1 MAPSSL
7 SGSIVHSLKAREMG
21 SNFVDTL
28 LSHNRTQLLHK
39 DESDYWDY
47 KEQLRLDTP
56 SEIARLAKDV
66 LAFHNSKGGVLIV
79 GVDDDYRVTGIP
91 RPYVIDTYKIK
102 EKLQKYTGPNILLFQ
117 NTIEVPNNRVLW
129 LVFVPKKDGMPVP
142 VATNG
147 PHDSSGRPEIRQG
160 EYYMRLHDQSI
171 LCKEPSQLERL
182 FTGASI
188 AHLRAYLYD
197 IDEPYFRLL
206 APYCDRFVGR
216 QEQILEVTEAL
227 RRRHPIVALDG
238 PGGVGKTEIAIEVAR
253 RLHNAREYL
262 FIVSQSAKTQIW
274 HGGQTTSRQAGFAGL
289 TEFLT
294 EIAKVLQITVP
305 ADHDELKRSVISTMA
320 DCSGLLLV
328 DNIEETRDADLLRF
342 LAEEIPDPVKVLV
355 TSRIDKGL
363 GPLTLSI
370 PEMKDSEAQELL
382 SHELELQGY
391 TGAVAEQEHVDE
403 LLRITGKVPL
413 ALKWAA
419 AIAASSGSLEEA
431 VHRLGKTDAEK
442 RQFLSFS
449 FGTMYESLT
458 PTARDAA
465 LLCPYIGEDWNA
477 ISVSMIL
484 DTPEASVEAAIRE
497 LKDRGIL
504 MSSSEGQVGAFRM
517 LPMTREFLSIKFNDD
532 YTFNEK
538 VTRRIADLFVSPDG
552 ERILLNVPPAQR
564 VEILYQRADELRAGG
579 NFNRAEQ
586 MLKLA
591 LKWSA
596 DAESKVTFLKG
607 RVIHESGQS
616 GRMEEAI
623 WNMSVVERE
632 PVKTTEWANNAVY
645 YAGVLDSYGEFKDR
659 PKILSLL
666 KEAIPQANDLTS
678 DTMRMFSKSAD
689 KKDVLDLTKR
699 LKDATKVY
707 WLMKQLEPR
716 LSDTQFI
723 FEAGRDLM
731 DGLRLAATSDEATP
745 DEKKTYSEAASKIGM
760 QYKQQVS
767 HP

>member
-1 MAPSSL
+1 MPPSSL
-7 SGSIVHSLKAREMG
+7 SGNIVHALKAREMPKD
-21 SNFVDTL
+21 FVDAL

-47 KEQLRLDTP
+47 KEELRLDTP

-91 RPYVIDTYKIK
+91 AAYVIDTYKIK

-117 NTIEVPNNRVLW
+117 NIIEVPNNRVLW
-129 LVFVPKKDGMPVP
+129 LIFVPKKEGMPVP

-147 PHDSSGRPEIRQG
+147 PHDHSGRPEIRQG

-216 QEQILEVTEAL
+216 QDQIFEVTEAL
-227 RRRHPIVALDG
+227 RTRHPIVALDG

-253 RLHNAREYL
+253 RLHNTREYL
-262 FIVSQSAKTQIW
+262 FIISQSAKTQIW
-274 HGGQTTSRQAGFAGL
+274 HGGQTSSRQAGFAGL

-294 EIAKVLQITVP
+294 EIAKVLQIAVP
-305 ADHDELKRSVISTMA
+305 TDHDELKQNVISTMA

-342 LAEEIPDPVKVLV
+342 LAKEIPDPVKVLV

-391 TGAVAEQEHVDE
+391 TGLAEQEYVDA
-403 LLRITGKVPL
+403 LLKITGKVPL

-419 AIAASSGSLEEA
+419 AIAASSGSLQEA
-431 VHRLGKTDAEK
+431 VHRLGKTDAQK

-449 FGTMYESLT
+449 FATMYEALT

-465 LLCPYIGEDWNA
+465 LLCPYVGEDWNA
-477 ISVSMIL
+477 VSVSMIL
-484 DTPEASVEAAIRE
+484 DTPEESVEAAIRE

-504 MSSSEGQVGAFRM
+504 MSSSEGQAGAFRM
-517 LPMTREFLSIKFNDD
+517 LPMTREFLSIKFNEN
-532 YTFNEK
+532 YTFNER

-552 ERILLNVPPAQR
+552 ERILLNVPPEQR
-564 VEILYQRADELRAGG
+564 VEILYQRADELRAAR

-632 PVKTTEWANNAVY
+632 SSKATEWANNAVY
-645 YAGVLDSYGEFKDR
+645 YAAVLDSYGEFKDR

-666 KEAIPQANDLTS
+666 KEAIPQATDVTQ
-678 DTMRMFSKSAD
+678 DTMRIFSKSAD

-699 LKDATKVY
+699 LKDANKVY

-716 LSDTQFI
+716 LTDTQFL

-731 DGLRLAATSDEATP
+731 DGLRLAATSEEATP
-745 DEKKTYSEAASKIGM
+745 NEKKTYYEAATRIGM
-760 QYKQQVS
+760 QYKQQPAHS
-767 HP
+767 